1 MKNIENDMSIPLL
14 TITTP
19 AGSYDVLVG
28 PNLLQELPARL
39 QALGLSGTLWLISDG
54 QVYPHH
60 GAAVEGLL
68 RGVGY
73 RIESYAVQSGEASKD
88 LAVVSKL
95 YDWMIG
101 GAVERRDVVLALGG
115 GVVGDLAGFVAAT
128 VLRGIALIQ
137 LPTTLLA
144 MVDSALGGKTG
155 VNHSLGKNLIGAFH
169 QPRLVLSDTN
179 TLATLPSRELRAGWA
194 EVIKHAVIRDAGLF
208 ELLEKHSG
216 VSIQEPEGVV
226 SSIAQDGVEL
236 RRSAK
241 QILNADS
248 WLLNS
253 IIRRAAQVKVD
264 VVNIDERETGERML
278 LNYGHTL
285 GHALEALTGYGTLLH
300 GEAVAIGMELAAQ
313 VALRMELW
321 GPESVERQR
330 ALLQAYGLPIA
341 IPASV
346 DPARLLELTLR
357 DKKIRAGRVRWVLPT
372 AIGMAEVRDDVQ
384 EDLVRAVVEAAG
396 AARSAN

>member
-1 MKNIENDMSIPLL
+1 MRKAEDETALPQLA
-14 TITTP
+14 ITTP

-28 PNLLQELPARL
+28 PNLLRELPARL
-39 QALGLSGTLWLISDG
+39 QALGLSGRLWLISDSA
-54 QVYPHH
+54 VYPHH
-60 GAAVEGLL
+60 GAAVERLL
-68 RGVGY
+68 RGAGY
-73 RIESYAVQSGEASKD
+73 RVEGYTVPSGEASKD

-101 GAVERRDVVLALGG
+101 GAIERRDAVLALGG
-115 GVVGDLAGFVAAT
+115 GVVGDLAGFAAAT

-155 VNHSLGKNLIGAFH
+155 VNHPLGKNLIGAFH
-169 QPRLVLSDTN
+169 QPRLVLSDTSL
-179 TLATLPSRELRAGWA
+179 LATLPARELHAGWA

-208 ELLEKHSG
+208 EMLEA
-216 VSIQEPEGVV
+216 E
-226 SSIAQDGVEL
+226 SSEFKDMSSQLPDNSTQNSKLITQNFAALVRQA
-236 RRSAK
+236 AK
-241 QILNADS
+241 
-248 WLLNS
+248 
-253 IIRRAAQVKVD
+253 VKVD
-264 VVNIDERETGERML
+264 VVNIDEREIGERTL

-321 GPESVERQR
+321 GPESVDRQR
-330 ALLQAYGLPIA
+330 ALLQAYGLPTA
-341 IPASV
+341 IPAGV

-357 DKKIRAGRVRWVLPT
+357 DKKVRAGRVRWVLPT
-372 AIGMAEVRDDVQ
+372 AIGAAEVRDDIP
-384 EDLVRAVVEAAG
+384 ENLVRAVVVAAG
-396 AARSAN
+396 AERSAD